1 MSSLSFRRLRRSF
14 GLMALFPALL
24 VLGAC
29 NAPPMDEQEA
39 VATDAQ
45 KAAEAA
51 AAPTDEAGKAMEAPP
66 VGSCDATQV
75 QSLVGQPYTAEI
87 GSQAQQD
94 AGATSLR
101 VLKPNDM
108 TTMEFIGERLNVE
121 VDAKNVVAGVRCG

>member
-29 NAPPMDEQEA
+29 SAPPMDEQEA

-75 QSLVGQPYTAEI
+75 QRLVGQTYTAEI

>member
-1 MSSLSFRRLRRSF
+1 MSSLSFRRLRHSF

-29 NAPPMDEQEA
+29 SAPPMDEQEA

>member
-29 NAPPMDEQEA
+29 SAPPMDEQEA

-45 KAAEAA
+45 KAAKAA

>member
-1 MSSLSFRRLRRSF
+1 
-14 GLMALFPALL
+14 MALFPALL

-29 NAPPMDEQEA
+29 SAPPMDEQEA

>member
-29 NAPPMDEQEA
+29 SAPPMDEQEA

-75 QSLVGQPYTAEI
+75 QSLVGQPYTDAL

-94 AGATSLR
+94 AGATSVR